1 MLRSEERFCA
11 GLRASSFLLC
21 LALSVSFTPP
31 PTGEGLGIVF
41 LGFVGFT
48 LLVHRRLTLAQQGL
62 FGTLSVSFPTRF
74 TKSHTGLTRA
84 FPVSFILPLW
94 GKAGLTS
101 QLVPA
106 NLHEF
111 AHNRLTQR
119 QQGLF
124 GASLVLLSLLLSK
137 NRTQGHTEPSLVS
150 PFFPNALWVWQSYQ
164 IPLQLVFHCFLDG
177 SDRVTQ
183 IPVPH
188 QACLGFYFCRLCV
201 NQSLLFQLPYVF
213 CNRVSAH
220 ACVLAN
226 PPDTGPALMRFPVLA
241 EHQVSINRQF
251 ART

>member
-1 MLRSEERFCA
+1 MGFVL
-11 GLRASSFLLC
+11 
-21 LALSVSFTPP
+21 
-31 PTGEGLGIVF
+31 
-41 LGFVGFT
+41 LGFVGFA

-124 GASLVLLSLLLSK
+124 GASLVLLPSSFPK
-137 NRTQGHTEPSLVS
+137 TARRATQSRVWFHR
-150 PFFPNALWVWQSYQ
+150 FFLMRFGWQSYQ

-201 NQSLLFQLPYVF
+201 NQSFLFQLP
-213 CNRVSAH
+213 N
-220 ACVLAN
+220 VLWQ
-226 PPDTGPALMRFPVLA
+226 PCWHSCRYTGRSSRCWASTGAFLYPRRKSGRRRQTARQDLIPA
-241 EHQVSINRQF
+241 
-251 ART
+251 

>member
-1 MLRSEERFCA
+1 MLRSDERFCA

-31 PTGEGLGIVF
+31 PTGEGLGFAF

-74 TKSHTGLTRA
+74 TKSHTGLTQA

-124 GASLVLLSLLLSK
+124 GASLVLLPSSFPK
-137 NRTQGHTEPSLVS
+137 TAHRATQSRVWFHR
-150 PFFPNALWVWQSYQ
+150 FF
-164 IPLQLVFHCFLDG
+164 
-177 SDRVTQ
+177 
-183 IPVPH
+183 
-188 QACLGFYFCRLCV
+188 
-201 NQSLLFQLPYVF
+201 
-213 CNRVSAH
+213 
-220 ACVLAN
+220 
-226 PPDTGPALMRFPVLA
+226 LMRFGPGKATKSRSSLY
-241 EHQVSINRQF
+241 SIASWMGRIV
-251 ART
+251 

>member
-1 MLRSEERFCA
+1 MLWSGGEIFA
-11 GLRASSFLLC
+11 GLRASYFLLC
-21 LALSVSFTPP
+21 LALSASFTPP

-119 QQGLF
+119 QQGFPHPPLLYHFFSMSAVCQQGEFLRWPLPCF
-124 GASLVLLSLLLSK
+124 GVSKKPGSLPAFAEIFNLLPHS
-137 NRTQGHTEPSLVS
+137 NRSSSGCLPPEPGW
-150 PFFPNALWVWQSYQ
+150 N
-164 IPLQLVFHCFLDG
+164 H
-177 SDRVTQ
+177 
-183 IPVPH
+183 H
-188 QACLGFYFCRLCV
+188 QAEGCHPR
-201 NQSLLFQLPYVF
+201 S
-213 CNRVSAH
+213 R
-220 ACVLAN
+220 
-226 PPDTGPALMRFPVLA
+226 
-241 EHQVSINRQF
+241 
-251 ART
+251 

>member
-11 GLRASSFLLC
+11 GLRASFFLLC
-21 LALSVSFTPP
+21 LSLVVLFTPP
-31 PTGEGLGIVF
+31 PRGRGWILGFVL
-41 LGFVGFT
+41 LGFVGFA

-124 GASLVLLSLLLSK
+124 GASLVLLPSSFPK
-137 NRTQGHTEPSLVS
+137 TARRATQSRVWFHR
-150 PFFPNALWVWQSYQ
+150 FF
-164 IPLQLVFHCFLDG
+164 
-177 SDRVTQ
+177 
-183 IPVPH
+183 
-188 QACLGFYFCRLCV
+188 
-201 NQSLLFQLPYVF
+201 
-213 CNRVSAH
+213 
-220 ACVLAN
+220 
-226 PPDTGPALMRFPVLA
+226 LMRFGSGKATKSRSSLY
-241 EHQVSINRQF
+241 SIASWMGRIV
-251 ART
+251 

>member
-74 TKSHTGLTRA
+74 TKSNTGLTRA

-124 GASLVLLSLLLSK
+124 GASLVLLPSSFPK
-137 NRTQGHTEPSLVS
+137 TAHRATQSRVWFS
-150 PFFPNALWVWQSYQ
+150 PLFPGALWVWQSYQ
-164 IPLQLVFHCFLDG
+164 IPLQLVFHCFLGG

-188 QACLGFYFCRLCV
+188 QACLCFYLRRFRI
-201 NQSLLFQLPYVF
+201 NESLLFKLPNVLG
-213 CNRVSAH
+213 NRVSAH
-220 ACVLAN
+220 SCVLADPSN
-226 PPDTGPALMRFPVLA
+226 AGPALVGFPVLA

-251 ART
+251 AGA